1 MLTCVQANFAEGLGE
16 QEADEPTADSAGRHV
31 AVLVAAASEAC
42 GAERLLPGGPPDCS
56 QQDAIQ
62 GA

>member
-42 GAERLLPGGPPDCS
+42 GAERLLPG
-56 QQDAIQ
+56 A
-62 GA
+62 